1 MADCVLAC
9 MVVVVVV
16 DGRARSPLVANFVQC
31 IQVEVDVDVMR
42 IVGSS
47 ESLVGSSESLTS
59 NILPFYYK

>member
-1 MADCVLAC
+1 

-42 IVGSS
+42 IAGSS
-47 ESLVGSSESLTS
+47 ESLVVVVVVVEGNGECRGELE
-59 NILPFYYK
+59 

>member
-16 DGRARSPLVANFVQC
+16 DGRVQSPLVANFVQC
-31 IQVEVDVDVMR
+31 MHVAVDVDVMR

-47 ESLVGSSESLTS
+47 ESLVVVVVEGNGECRGELE
-59 NILPFYYK
+59 